1 MSEDGSQRR
10 GSKEL
15 FWAIPRGTVSFEPA
29 PVIKLKPAE
38 YERRVQ
44 GERDDALLA
53 ELKAKPLAPC
63 TREEMIERKQ
73 K

>member
-1 MSEDGSQRR
+1 MSDDAQQRR
-10 GSKEL
+10 CSQEL

-29 PVIKLKPAE
+29 PVVKLKPAE

-63 TREEMIERKQ
+63 TRDEMIERSQ

>member
-1 MSEDGSQRR
+1 MSDDAQQRR

-15 FWAIPRGTVSFEPA
+15 FWAIPKGTICFEPA
-29 PVIKLKPAE
+29 PVVKLKPAE

-44 GERDDALLA
+44 GEKDDALLA

-63 TREEMIERKQ
+63 TRDEMIERSQ